1 METEDGPGGHLL
13 RNLSIVKRPESL
25 KETLIHEWIGADLL
39 ADVAYY
45 TPFGAQLIGDSR
57 VTLAGLPEES
67 IDLIVTSPPFAL
79 LRKKSYGNEDQAGY
93 VEWLAEF
100 GRVARRVLKPT
111 GSFVLDLGGAY
122 ERGQPVRSLYPYRVL
137 LKFCDEVGYHLAED
151 FFWFNP
157 SKLPSPI
164 EWVNKR
170 KVRAKD
176 AVNTVW
182 WLSKSPHPKADTR
195 KVLRPYQERML
206 SLLDDPE
213 RFYRPKARPSGHDI
227 SSAFGRNNGGA
238 LPSNLLTI
246 PNTDSNS
253 FYLRACT
260 RLRVQTHPARFP
272 ADLPRFFIR
281 MLTDPDDVVLDIFS
295 GSNTTGYIAEQEKRR
310 WLSIELDEDFAR
322 RSAIRFLED
331 WDYSDIRQM
340 LREMTIKPVELR
352 PRPNLLHT

>member
-1 METEDGPGGHLL
+1 
-13 RNLSIVKRPESL
+13 LSTSKRPASQGEL
-25 KETLIHEWIGADLL
+25 LVPDWIAASVADE
-39 ADVAYY
+39 VTYY
-45 TPFGAQLIGDSR
+45 TSFGAQVAGDSR
-57 VTLAGLPEES
+57 ALLARLPEQS

-79 LRKKSYGNEDQAGY
+79 LRKKSYGNEDQDAY
-93 VEWLAEF
+93 VEWLSEF
-100 GRVARRVLKPT
+100 GRGARRVLRES

-122 ERGQPVRSLYPYRVL
+122 ERGRPVRSLYPYRVL
-137 LKFCDEVGYHLAED
+137 LAFCDEIGYYLAED

-182 WLSKSPHPKADTR
+182 WFSKSPHPKADTR
-195 KVLRPYQERML
+195 KVLHPYQERML
-206 SLLDDPE
+206 SLLEDPE
-213 RFYRPKARPSGHDI
+213 RFYRPKARPSGHEI

-253 FYLRACT
+253 FYLRACK
-260 RLRVQTHPARFP
+260 RLGVQTHPARFP

-281 MLTDPDDVVLDIFS
+281 LLTDPDDVVLDIFS
-295 GSNTTGYIAEQEKRR
+295 GSNTTGYVAEQEKRR
-310 WLSIELDEDFAR
+310 WLSVELDEDFAR
-322 RSAIRFLED
+322 RSAIRFLEG
-331 WDYSDIRQM
+331 WEYADIRHVLQEM
-340 LREMTIKPVELR
+340 RIRPTEIRSRPSVLRT
-352 PRPNLLHT
+352 